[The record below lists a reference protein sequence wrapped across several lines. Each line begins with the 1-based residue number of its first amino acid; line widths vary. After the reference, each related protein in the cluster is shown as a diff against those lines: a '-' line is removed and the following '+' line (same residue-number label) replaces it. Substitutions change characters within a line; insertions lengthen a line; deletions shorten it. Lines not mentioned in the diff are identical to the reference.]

1 MLSYFRSYLTE
12 HLKKDFISDKDNM
25 KISNY
30 ESSILEF
37 SKKVVGHIEKQV
49 QTTLVLG
56 GYDGTTKE
64 YPGMSNF
71 IYQTNIQLSKQD
83 VKDVYST

>member
-1 MLSYFRSYLTE
+1 MSYFRTYLTE
-12 HLKKDFISDKDNM
+12 HLKKDFESEVDANM
-25 KISNY
+25 GISNY

-37 SKKVVGHIEKQV
+37 AKKVVGYVEKQV